1 LWIGDRLI
9 SNPPT
14 RKKIMTQETLNRPE
28 NGLSDISFHQKSTA
42 LSLII
47 TTSATLYYIA
57 NMWPMRPIALANDI
71 IPEGYGSL
79 LLTTIGWIILA
90 EIILQIVL
98 VFGAGSAPAALA
110 HEKQAALKARRNA
123 YGMLAFGALAAIGS
137 VFLEELTPFCTANLA
152 FLGLAFAEIVKFGSQ
167 LFYARR

>member
-1 LWIGDRLI
+1 MKQQALNQPKNDL
-9 SNPPT
+9 SNV
-14 RKKIMTQETLNRPE
+14 
-28 NGLSDISFHQKSTA
+28 SFQQKSTA

-47 TTSATLYYIA
+47 TGSATAYYFA

-71 IPEGYGSL
+71 IPAGYGGL
-79 LLTTIGWIILA
+79 LLTTMGLIILA

-98 VFGAGSAPAALA
+98 VFGAGSAPAAGV

-123 YGMLAFGALAAIGS
+123 YGVLAFGALAAIGS

-152 FLGLAFAEIVKFGSQ
+152 FLGLAFAEIVKFASQ
-167 LFYARR
+167 LFYARK

>member
-1 LWIGDRLI
+1 R
-9 SNPPT
+9 NHM
-14 RKKIMTQETLNRPE
+14 KQETFNHPQ
-28 NGLSDISFHQKSTA
+28 NALSNVSFQQKSTA

-47 TTSATLYYIA
+47 TGSATAYYFA

-71 IPEGYGSL
+71 IPAGYGNL
-79 LLTTIGWIILA
+79 LLNTIGLIVLA

-98 VFGAGSAPAALA
+98 VFGAGSASTAVA

-123 YGMLAFGALAAIGS
+123 YGVLAFGALAAIGS

-152 FLGLAFAEIVKFGSQ
+152 FLGLAFAEVVKFASQ
-167 LFYARR
+167 LVYARK

>member
-1 LWIGDRLI
+1 MNQESFTQTDNQL
-9 SNPPT
+9 SN
-14 RKKIMTQETLNRPE
+14 
-28 NGLSDISFHQKSTA
+28 ISFQQKSTA

-47 TTSATLYYIA
+47 TGSATAYYIA

-71 IPEGYGSL
+71 IPAGYGSL
-79 LLTTIGWIILA
+79 LLTTIFLIVIA

-98 VFGAGSAPAALA
+98 VIGSGSVPEATAREKMAG
-110 HEKQAALKARRNA
+110 LKARRNA
-123 YGMLAFGALAAIGS
+123 YGVLAFGALAAIGS

-152 FLGLAFAEIVKFGSQ
+152 FMGLAFAEIVKFASQ

>member
-1 LWIGDRLI
+1 M
-9 SNPPT
+9 SQV
-14 RKKIMTQETLNRPE
+14 QETINQSE
-28 NGLSDISFHQKSTA
+28 NALSTISFQQKSTA

-47 TTSATLYYIA
+47 TGSATAYYIA

-71 IPEGYGSL
+71 IPQGYGSL
-79 LLTTIGWIILA
+79 LLTTLALIIVA
-90 EIILQIVL
+90 EVILQIVL
-98 VFGAGSAPAALA
+98 VIGAGSAPAALA

-123 YGMLAFGALAAIGS
+123 YGVLAFGALAAIGS

>member
-1 LWIGDRLI
+1 M
-9 SNPPT
+9 
-14 RKKIMTQETLNRPE
+14 KQQALNQPE
-28 NGLSDISFHQKSTA
+28 NALSNISFQQKSTA

-47 TTSATLYYIA
+47 TGSATAYYIA

-71 IPEGYGSL
+71 IPAGYGSL
-79 LLTTIGWIILA
+79 LLTTMGFIVLA

-98 VFGAGSAPAALA
+98 VFGAGSAPGALA

-123 YGMLAFGALAAIGS
+123 YGVLVFGALAAIGS

-152 FLGLAFAEIVKFGSQ
+152 FLGLAFAEIVKFASQ

>member
-1 LWIGDRLI
+1 M
-9 SNPPT
+9 
-14 RKKIMTQETLNRPE
+14 KQEALNRPE
-28 NGLSDISFHQKSTA
+28 NTLGHISFQQKSTA

-47 TTSATLYYIA
+47 TGSATAYYIA

-71 IPEGYGSL
+71 IPAGYGSL
-79 LLTTIGWIILA
+79 LLTTMGLIIVA

-98 VFGAGSAPAALA
+98 VFGAGSASTAMA
-110 HEKQAALKARRNA
+110 HEKPAALKARRNA
-123 YGMLAFGALAAIGS
+123 YGVLAFGALAAIGS
-137 VFLEELTPFCTANLA
+137 VFLPELTPFCTANLA

>member
-1 LWIGDRLI
+1 M
-9 SNPPT
+9 SQV
-14 RKKIMTQETLNRPE
+14 QETINQSE
-28 NGLSDISFHQKSTA
+28 NALSTISFQQKSTA

-47 TTSATLYYIA
+47 TGSATAYYIA

-71 IPEGYGSL
+71 IPQGYGSL
-79 LLTTIGWIILA
+79 LLTTLALIIVA
-90 EIILQIVL
+90 EVILQIVL
-98 VFGAGSAPAALA
+98 VIGAGSAPAALA

-123 YGMLAFGALAAIGS
+123 YGVLAFEALAAIGS